1 LRDEE
6 GVGMVTEQETG
17 EEGPPKP
24 EFTIQPGDLGG
35 LMAEYPHIR
44 EWVEDFES
52 KHGSRPV
59 YYGPLD
65 RDAKSV
71 SPRNL
76 IYSTKPPCFAHVYSP
91 PEGSEGAGNTF
102 WFGLEP
108 TITQE
113 EEEVRDQIVERLLRD
128 APQKER
134 FDNDEE
140 FISMIHEMMDEMT
153 STGGTS
159 LLANPVV
166 NQARELLGF
175 GEAPLK
181 VTPEQL
187 DRLKYVVV
195 RDLVNNGPLETLL
208 ADEMLEDIHSIGL
221 SRINMDHKVFP
232 MLTSNIAFKDQE
244 LLTKYLRSMSER
256 IGRPV
261 SDSKPIVDGALLDGS
276 RINIIYSDDVSIQ
289 GSSFT
294 IRKFAEETISI
305 TQLIQWKTLSSQMA
319 AYIWLGLESGMSMLV
334 SGETASGK
342 TTTLNAILPFIDH
355 NVKIYTAEDT
365 PEVKVSH
372 TIWQRLIT
380 RDSKNED
387 SRVEMFDLLKAALRS
402 RPRYII
408 IGEIRGV
415 EGAIAFQA
423 MQTGHP
429 VVGTFH
435 ASNIVK
441 LIQRFTGDPINVPA
455 RFFDNLNFAIFQE
468 VVEAPGGGI
477 ARRITGVSEVIG
489 FDKTADGI
497 LTRNMFEWDPVNDE
511 VYFRGMFQSDMLENK
526 IAPRMG
532 FRSKRDIYDELDRR
546 TIAMQRMVDR
556 NLTHFDDVFDLLD
569 IYYKEGWDRF
579 ASSLETWTGINH

>member
-1 LRDEE
+1 
-6 GVGMVTEQETG
+6 MVTEQES
-17 EEGPPKP
+17 EETTSKKVMKV
-24 EFTIQPGDLGG
+24 QPGDLGG

-44 EWVEDFES
+44 IWIEDFEA
-52 KHGSRPV
+52 KHGSRPI

-65 RDAKSV
+65 RDARAV

-76 IYSTKPPCFAHVYSP
+76 IYATRPPCFAHVYSP
-91 PEGSEGAGNTF
+91 PEGAEGAGNTY

-108 TITQE
+108 TIDE
-113 EEEVRDQIVERLLRD
+113 EEEEIRDQIVERLLRD

-140 FISMIHEMMDEMT
+140 FIAMIHEMVDEMT
-153 STGGTS
+153 TTVTS
-159 LLANPVV
+159 LLSNPVI
-166 NQARELLGF
+166 NQTRELLGF

-181 VTPEQL
+181 VTEEQL
-187 DRLKYVVV
+187 ERLKYVVV

-221 SRINMDHKVFP
+221 SAINMDHKVFP

-244 LLTKYLRSMSER
+244 ILTKYLRSMSER

-305 TQLIQWKTLSSQMA
+305 IQLIQWKTLSSQMA

-342 TTTLNAILPFIDH
+342 TTTLNAILPFVDH

-532 FRSKRDIYDELDRR
+532 FRSKRDIYDELERR
-546 TIAMQRMVDR
+546 TTVIQRMVDR
-556 NLTHFDDVFDLLD
+556 DLTHFDDVFDLLD
-569 IYYKEGWDRF
+569 VYFKEGWDRF
-579 ASSLETWTGINH
+579 VSSVETWTGINH

>member
-1 LRDEE
+1 
-6 GVGMVTEQETG
+6 MVTEQEPEQQ
-17 EEGPPKP
+17 EEKP
-24 EFTIQPGDLGG
+24 QFRIEPGDLGG

-44 EWVEDFES
+44 EWVEDFEA
-52 KHGSRPV
+52 KHGSRPI

-76 IYSTKPPCFAHVYSP
+76 IYATKPPCFAHVYSP
-91 PEGSEGAGNTF
+91 PEGAEGAGNTF

-108 TITQE
+108 TIDAE
-113 EEEVRDQIVERLLRD
+113 EEELRDEIVERLLRD

-134 FDNDEE
+134 FETDEE
-140 FISMIHEMMDEMT
+140 FIAMIHEMMDEMT
-153 STGGTS
+153 TTSATG
-159 LLANPVV
+159 LLSNPVID
-166 NQARELLGF
+166 QARELIGM
-175 GEAPLK
+175 GEARVK
-181 VTPEQL
+181 VTPDQL

-221 SRINMDHKVFP
+221 HVIHMDHKVFP
-232 MLTSNIAFKDQE
+232 MLTSNISFKDQE
-244 LLTKYLRSMSER
+244 LLTRYLRSMSER

-305 TQLIQWKTLSSQMA
+305 IQLIQWKTLSSQMA

-342 TTTLNAILPFIDH
+342 TTTLNAVLPFIDH

-365 PEVKVSH
+365 PEVKVAH
-372 TIWQRLIT
+372 PIWQRLIT

-497 LTRNMFEWDPVNDE
+497 LTRNMFEWDPVADV

-532 FRSKRDIYDELDRR
+532 FRSKRDIYDELERR
-546 TIAMQRMVDR
+546 TQAIQRMVDR
-556 NLTHFDDVFDLLD
+556 NLTHYDDVYDLLD
-569 IYYKEGWDRF
+569 VYYKEGWDRF

>member
-1 LRDEE
+1 
-6 GVGMVTEQETG
+6 MVTEQEPEQQ
-17 EEGPPKP
+17 EEKP
-24 EFTIQPGDLGG
+24 QFRIEPGDLGG

-44 EWVEDFES
+44 EWVEDFEA
-52 KHGSRPV
+52 KHGSRPI

-76 IYSTKPPCFAHVYSP
+76 IYATKPPCFAHVYSP
-91 PEGSEGAGNTF
+91 PEGAEGAGNTF

-108 TITQE
+108 TINAE
-113 EEEVRDQIVERLLRD
+113 EEELRDQIVERLLRD

-134 FDNDEE
+134 FETDEE
-140 FISMIHEMMDEMT
+140 FIAMIHEMMDDMT
-153 STGGTS
+153 TTSPTG
-159 LLANPVV
+159 LLSNPVID
-166 NQARELLGF
+166 QARELIGM
-175 GEAPLK
+175 GEARVK
-181 VTPEQL
+181 VTPDQL

-221 SRINMDHKVFP
+221 HVIHMDHKVFP
-232 MLTSNIAFKDQE
+232 MLTSNISFKDQE
-244 LLTKYLRSMSER
+244 LLTRYLRSMSER

-305 TQLIQWKTLSSQMA
+305 IQLIQWKTLSSQMA

-342 TTTLNAILPFIDH
+342 TTTLNAVLPFIDH

-365 PEVKVSH
+365 PEVKVAH
-372 TIWQRLIT
+372 PIWQRLIT

-497 LTRNMFEWDPVNDE
+497 LTRNMFEWDPVADV

-532 FRSKRDIYDELDRR
+532 FRSKRDIYDELERR
-546 TIAMQRMVDR
+546 TQAIQRMVDR
-556 NLTHFDDVFDLLD
+556 NLTHYDDVYDLLD
-569 IYYKEGWDRF
+569 VYYKEGWDRF

>member
-1 LRDEE
+1 
-6 GVGMVTEQETG
+6 MVTEQESENEST
-17 EEGPPKP
+17 KHVMKV
-24 EFTIQPGDLGG
+24 QPGDLGG

-44 EWVEDFES
+44 IWIEDFEA
-52 KHGSRPV
+52 KHGSRPI

-65 RDAKSV
+65 RDARAV

-76 IYSTKPPCFAHVYSP
+76 IYSTRPPCFAHVYSP
-91 PEGSEGAGNTF
+91 PEGAEGAGNTF

-108 TITQE
+108 TIDE
-113 EEEVRDQIVERLLRD
+113 EEEEIRDQIVERLLRD

-134 FDNDEE
+134 FDNDEQ
-140 FISMIHEMMDEMT
+140 FIAMIHEMVDEMT
-153 STGGTS
+153 TTVTS
-159 LLANPVV
+159 ILSNPFI
-166 NQARELLGF
+166 NQTRELLGF
-175 GEAPLK
+175 GEAPIK
-181 VTPEQL
+181 VTEEQL
-187 DRLKYVVV
+187 ERLKYVVV

-232 MLTSNIAFKDQE
+232 MLTSNIAFKNQE
-244 LLTKYLRSMSER
+244 ILTKYLRSMSER

-305 TQLIQWKTLSSQMA
+305 IQLIQWKTLSSQMA

-342 TTTLNAILPFIDH
+342 TTTLNAILPFVDH

-532 FRSKRDIYDELDRR
+532 FRSKRDIYDELERR
-546 TIAMQRMVDR
+546 TIVLQRMVDR

-569 IYYKEGWDRF
+569 IYFKEGWDRF
-579 ASSLETWTGINH
+579 VSSVETWTGINH

>member
-1 LRDEE
+1 
-6 GVGMVTEQETG
+6 MVTEQEPEQQ
-17 EEGPPKP
+17 EEKPKFRI
-24 EFTIQPGDLGG
+24 EPGDLGG

-44 EWVEDFES
+44 EWVEDFEA
-52 KHGSRPV
+52 KHGSRPI

-76 IYSTKPPCFAHVYSP
+76 IYATKPPCFAHVYSP
-91 PEGSEGAGNTF
+91 PEGAEGAGNTF

-108 TITQE
+108 TINAE
-113 EEEVRDQIVERLLRD
+113 EEELRDQIVERLLRD

-134 FDNDEE
+134 FETDEE
-140 FISMIHEMMDEMT
+140 FIAMIHEMMDEMT
-153 STGGTS
+153 TTSPTG
-159 LLANPVV
+159 LLSNPVID
-166 NQARELLGF
+166 QARELIGM
-175 GEAPLK
+175 GEARVK
-181 VTPEQL
+181 VTPDQL

-221 SRINMDHKVFP
+221 HVIHMDHKVFP
-232 MLTSNIAFKDQE
+232 MLTSNISFKDQE
-244 LLTKYLRSMSER
+244 LLTRYLRSMSER

-305 TQLIQWKTLSSQMA
+305 IQLIQWKTLSSQMA

-342 TTTLNAILPFIDH
+342 TTTLNAVLPFIDH

-365 PEVKVSH
+365 PEVKVAH
-372 TIWQRLIT
+372 PIWQRLIT

-497 LTRNMFEWDPVNDE
+497 LTRNMFEWDPVADV

-532 FRSKRDIYDELDRR
+532 FRSKRDIYDELERR
-546 TIAMQRMVDR
+546 TQAIQRMVDR
-556 NLTHFDDVFDLLD
+556 NLTHYDDVYDLLD
-569 IYYKEGWDRF
+569 VYYKEGWDRF

>member
-1 LRDEE
+1 
-6 GVGMVTEQETG
+6 MVTEQEPEQQ
-17 EEGPPKP
+17 EEKP
-24 EFTIQPGDLGG
+24 QFRIEPGDLGG

-44 EWVEDFES
+44 EWVEDFEA
-52 KHGSRPV
+52 KHGSRPI

-76 IYSTKPPCFAHVYSP
+76 IYATKPPCFAHVYSP
-91 PEGSEGAGNTF
+91 PEGAEGAGNTF

-108 TITQE
+108 TINAE
-113 EEEVRDQIVERLLRD
+113 EEELRDQIVERLLRD

-134 FDNDEE
+134 FETDEE
-140 FISMIHEMMDEMT
+140 FIAMIHEMMDEMT
-153 STGGTS
+153 TTSPTG
-159 LLANPVV
+159 LLSNPVID
-166 NQARELLGF
+166 QARELIGM
-175 GEAPLK
+175 GEARVK
-181 VTPEQL
+181 VTPDQL

-221 SRINMDHKVFP
+221 HVIHMDHKVFP
-232 MLTSNIAFKDQE
+232 MLTSNISFKDQE
-244 LLTKYLRSMSER
+244 LLTRYLRSMSER

-305 TQLIQWKTLSSQMA
+305 IQLIQWKTLSSQMA

-342 TTTLNAILPFIDH
+342 TTTLNAVLPFIDH

-365 PEVKVSH
+365 PEVKVAH
-372 TIWQRLIT
+372 PIWQRLIT

-497 LTRNMFEWDPVNDE
+497 LTRNMFEWDPVADV

-532 FRSKRDIYDELDRR
+532 FRSKRDIYDELERR
-546 TIAMQRMVDR
+546 TQAIQRMVDR
-556 NLTHFDDVFDLLD
+556 NLTHYDDVYDLLD
-569 IYYKEGWDRF
+569 VYYKEGWDRF

>member
-1 LRDEE
+1 
-6 GVGMVTEQETG
+6 MVTEQETG
-17 EEGPPKP
+17 DEGQTKPKFNI
-24 EFTIQPGDLGG
+24 EPGDLGG

-44 EWVEDFES
+44 TWVEEFEA
-52 KHGSRPV
+52 KHGSRPI

-76 IYSTKPPCFAHVYSP
+76 IYATKPPCFAHVYAP
-91 PEGSEGAGNTF
+91 PEGAEGAGNTF

-108 TITQE
+108 TITS
-113 EEEVRDQIVERLLRD
+113 EEEVIRDQIVERLLRD

-134 FDNDEE
+134 FEDDEE
-140 FISMIHEMMDEMT
+140 FIAMIHEMMDEMT
-153 STGGTS
+153 TTS
-159 LLANPVV
+159 ASLFSNPVV
-166 NQARELLGF
+166 DQARELIGL
-175 GEAPLK
+175 GEARIQ
-181 VTPEQL
+181 VSTEQL

-221 SRINMDHKVFP
+221 SAINMDHKVFP
-232 MLTSNIAFKDQE
+232 MLTSNISFRDQE

-305 TQLIQWKTLSSQMA
+305 IQLIKWKTLSSQMA

-342 TTTLNAILPFIDH
+342 TTTLNAVLPFIDH

-365 PEVKVSH
+365 PEVKVAH

-497 LTRNMFEWDPVNDE
+497 LTRNMFEWDPVADE

-532 FRSKRDIYDELDRR
+532 FRSKRDIYDELQRR
-546 TIAMQRMVDR
+546 TDAIQKMVDR
-556 NLTHFDDVFDLLD
+556 DLTHYDDVFDLLD
-569 IYYKEGWDRF
+569 IYFKEGWDRF

>member
-1 LRDEE
+1 
-6 GVGMVTEQETG
+6 MVTEQESENEST
-17 EEGPPKP
+17 KHVMKV
-24 EFTIQPGDLGG
+24 QPGDLGG

-44 EWVEDFES
+44 IWIEDFEA
-52 KHGSRPV
+52 KHGSRPI

-65 RDAKSV
+65 RDARAV

-76 IYSTKPPCFAHVYSP
+76 IYSTRPPCFAHVYSP
-91 PEGSEGAGNTF
+91 PEGAEGAGNTF

-108 TITQE
+108 TIDE
-113 EEEVRDQIVERLLRD
+113 EEEEIRDQIVERLLRD

-134 FDNDEE
+134 FDNDEQ
-140 FISMIHEMMDEMT
+140 FIAMIHEMVDEMT
-153 STGGTS
+153 TTVTS
-159 LLANPVV
+159 ILSNPFI
-166 NQARELLGF
+166 NQTRELLGF
-175 GEAPLK
+175 GEAPIK
-181 VTPEQL
+181 VTEEQL
-187 DRLKYVVV
+187 ERLKYVVV

-221 SRINMDHKVFP
+221 SAINMDHKVFP

-244 LLTKYLRSMSER
+244 VLTKYLRSMSER

-305 TQLIQWKTLSSQMA
+305 IQLIQWKTLSSQMA

-342 TTTLNAILPFIDH
+342 TTTLNAILPFVDH

-532 FRSKRDIYDELDRR
+532 FRSKRDIYDELERR
-546 TIAMQRMVDR
+546 TIVLQRMVDR

-569 IYYKEGWDRF
+569 IYFKEGWDRF
-579 ASSLETWTGINH
+579 VSSVETWTGINH

>member
-1 LRDEE
+1 
-6 GVGMVTEQETG
+6 MVTEQEEAT
-17 EEGPPKP
+17 EEAPT
-24 EFTIQPGDLGG
+24 FTIQPGDLGG
-35 LMAEYPHIR
+35 LMAEFPHVR
-44 EWVEDFES
+44 EWVEDFEAE
-52 KHGSRPV
+52 HGSRPI

-76 IYSTKPPCFAHVYSP
+76 IYATKPPCFAHVYSP
-91 PEGSEGAGNTF
+91 PEGQVGAGNTF
-102 WFGLEP
+102 WYGLEP
-108 TITQE
+108 TITAE
-113 EEEVRDQIVERLLRD
+113 EEEIRDTLVERLLRD

-134 FDNDEE
+134 FEDDEQ
-140 FISMIHEMMDEMT
+140 FIAMIHDMLDEITTT
-153 STGGTS
+153 SSAS
-159 LLANPVV
+159 LLSNPVV

-175 GEAPLK
+175 GEAPIK
-181 VTPEQL
+181 ISEEQL
-187 DRLKYVVV
+187 DRLRYVIV

-221 SRINMDHKVFP
+221 DRIHMDHKVFP
-232 MLTSNIAFKDQE
+232 MLTSNIAFRDQE

-305 TQLIQWKTLSSQMA
+305 IQLINWKTLSAQMA

-342 TTTLNAILPFIDH
+342 TTTLNAVLPFIDH

-365 PEVKVSH
+365 PEVKVAH
-372 TIWQRLIT
+372 PIWQRLIT

-497 LTRNMFEWDPVNDE
+497 LTRNMFEWDPVADE

-532 FRSKRDIYDELDRR
+532 FRSKRDIYDELERR
-546 TIAMQRMVDR
+546 TVAIQVMCDR
-556 NLTHFDDVFDLLD
+556 NLTHYDDVYDLLD
-569 IYYKEGWDRF
+569 VYYKEGWDRF
-579 ASSLETWTGINH
+579 ASSIETWTGINH

>member
-1 LRDEE
+1 
-6 GVGMVTEQETG
+6 MVTEQEP
-17 EEGPPKP
+17 EEETTTKH
-24 EFTIQPGDLGG
+24 ELTVQPGDLGG

-44 EWVEDFES
+44 QWVEDFEA
-52 KHGSRPV
+52 KHGSRPI

-65 RDAKSV
+65 RDARAV

-76 IYSTKPPCFAHVYSP
+76 IYATRPPCFAHVYSP
-91 PEGSEGAGNTF
+91 PEGQVGAGNTF
-102 WFGLEP
+102 WYGLEP
-108 TITQE
+108 AITHDE
-113 EEEVRDQIVERLLRD
+113 EEIRDNIVERLLRD

-134 FDNDEE
+134 FDNDAE
-140 FISMIHEMMDEMT
+140 FIAMIHEMMDEMT
-153 STGGTS
+153 TTTTS
-159 LLANPVV
+159 LLSNPVI
-166 NQARELLGF
+166 NQTRELLGF
-175 GEAPLK
+175 GEAPIK
-181 VTPEQL
+181 VTTEQL
-187 DRLKYVVV
+187 ERLKYVVV

-244 LLTKYLRSMSER
+244 VLTKYLRSMSER

-305 TQLIQWKTLSSQMA
+305 IQLIQWKTLSSQMA

-342 TTTLNAILPFIDH
+342 TTTLNAVLPFVDH

-468 VVEAPGGGI
+468 VVAAPGGGI

-532 FRSKRDIYDELDRR
+532 FRSKRDIYDELARR
-546 TIAMQRMVDR
+546 TDALQRMVDR
-556 NLTHFDDVFDLLD
+556 DLTHFDDVFDLLD
-569 IYYKEGWDRF
+569 VYYKEGWDRF
-579 ASSLETWTGINH
+579 TSAVDTWTGINH

>member
-1 LRDEE
+1 
-6 GVGMVTEQETG
+6 MVTEQES
-17 EEGPPKP
+17 EETTSKHVMK
-24 EFTIQPGDLGG
+24 IQPGDLGG

-44 EWVEDFES
+44 IWIEDFEA
-52 KHGSRPV
+52 KHGSRPI

-65 RDAKSV
+65 RDARAV

-76 IYSTKPPCFAHVYSP
+76 IYATRPPCFAHVYSP
-91 PEGSEGAGNTF
+91 PEGAEGAGNTY

-108 TITQE
+108 TIDE
-113 EEEVRDQIVERLLRD
+113 EEEEIRDQIVERLLRD

-140 FISMIHEMMDEMT
+140 FIAMIHEMVDEMT
-153 STGGTS
+153 TTATS
-159 LLANPVV
+159 LLSNPVI
-166 NQARELLGF
+166 NQTRELLGF
-175 GEAPLK
+175 GEAPIK
-181 VTPEQL
+181 VTEEQL
-187 DRLKYVVV
+187 VRLKYVVV

-221 SRINMDHKVFP
+221 SAINMDHKVFP
-232 MLTSNIAFKDQE
+232 MLTSNISFKDQE

-305 TQLIQWKTLSSQMA
+305 IQLIQWKTLSSQMA

-342 TTTLNAILPFIDH
+342 TTTLNAILPFVDH

-532 FRSKRDIYDELDRR
+532 FRSKRDIYDELERR
-546 TIAMQRMVDR
+546 TIVLQRMVDR
-556 NLTHFDDVFDLLD
+556 DLTHFDDVFDLLD
-569 IYYKEGWDRF
+569 VYFKEGWDRF
-579 ASSLETWTGINH
+579 VSSVETWTGINH

>member
-1 LRDEE
+1 
-6 GVGMVTEQETG
+6 MVSEQDIDD
-17 EEGPPKP
+17 EGPKKP
-24 EFTIQPGDLGG
+24 EFNIQPGDLGG

-44 EWVEDFES
+44 EWVENFEAQ
-52 KHGSRPV
+52 HGSRPI

-76 IYSTKPPCFAHVYSP
+76 IYATKPPCFAHVYSP

-108 TITQE
+108 TITDE
-113 EEEVRDQIVERLLRD
+113 EEEIRDTIVERLLRD

-140 FISMIHEMMDEMT
+140 FIAMIHDMMDEMT
-153 STGGTS
+153 TTTTTS
-159 LLANPVV
+159 LLSNPVV
-166 NQARELLGF
+166 NQARELMGL
-175 GEAPLK
+175 GEARIK
-181 VTPEQL
+181 VSPELL
-187 DRLKYVVV
+187 DRLKYVIV

-244 LLTKYLRSMSER
+244 ILTKYLRSMSER

-305 TQLIQWKTLSSQMA
+305 IQLIKWKTLSAQMA

-342 TTTLNAILPFIDH
+342 TTTLNAVLPFIDH

-497 LTRNMFEWDPVNDE
+497 LTRNMFEWDPVADE

-532 FRSKRDIYDELDRR
+532 FRSKRDIYDELQRR
-546 TIAMQRMVDR
+546 TDAIQVMCDR
-556 NLTHFDDVFDLLD
+556 DLTHFDDVFDLLD

-579 ASSLETWTGINH
+579 AAAIETWTGINH

>member
-1 LRDEE
+1 
-6 GVGMVTEQETG
+6 MVTEQESENEST
-17 EEGPPKP
+17 KHVMKV
-24 EFTIQPGDLGG
+24 QPGDLGG

-44 EWVEDFES
+44 IWIEDFEA
-52 KHGSRPV
+52 KHGSRPI

-65 RDAKSV
+65 RDARAV

-76 IYSTKPPCFAHVYSP
+76 IYSTRPPCFAHVYSP
-91 PEGSEGAGNTF
+91 PEGAEGAGNTF

-108 TITQE
+108 TIDE
-113 EEEVRDQIVERLLRD
+113 EEEEIRDQIVERLLRD

-134 FDNDEE
+134 FDNDEQ
-140 FISMIHEMMDEMT
+140 FIAMIHEMVDEMT
-153 STGGTS
+153 TTVTS
-159 LLANPVV
+159 ILSNPFI
-166 NQARELLGF
+166 NQTRELLGF
-175 GEAPLK
+175 GEAPIK
-181 VTPEQL
+181 VTEEQL
-187 DRLKYVVV
+187 ERLKYVVV

-221 SRINMDHKVFP
+221 SAINMDHKVFP

-244 LLTKYLRSMSER
+244 VLTKYLRSMSER

-305 TQLIQWKTLSSQMA
+305 IQLIQWKTLSSQMA

-342 TTTLNAILPFIDH
+342 TTTLNAILPFVDH

-532 FRSKRDIYDELDRR
+532 FRSKRDIYDELERR
-546 TIAMQRMVDR
+546 TVVLQKMVDR

-569 IYYKEGWDRF
+569 IYFKEGWDRF
-579 ASSLETWTGINH
+579 TSSVETWTGINH

>member
-1 LRDEE
+1 
-6 GVGMVTEQETG
+6 MVTEQEAG
-17 EEGPPKP
+17 EEEPTKP
-24 EFTIQPGDLGG
+24 TFNIQPGDLGG

-44 EWVEDFES
+44 EWIEEFEA
-52 KHGSRPV
+52 KHGSRPI

-91 PEGSEGAGNTF
+91 PEGAEGAGNTF

-108 TITQE
+108 TITAE
-113 EEEVRDQIVERLLRD
+113 EEEIRDNLVERLLRD

-134 FDNDEE
+134 FDDDEQ
-140 FISMIHEMMDEMT
+140 FIIMIHDMMDEMT
-153 STGGTS
+153 TTTTSS
-159 LLANPVV
+159 LLSNPFV
-166 NQARELLGF
+166 NQARELFGL

-187 DRLKYVVV
+187 ERLKYVVV

-232 MLTSNIAFKDQE
+232 MLTSNIAFKDQD

-305 TQLIQWKTLSSQMA
+305 IQLIKWKTLSAQMG
-319 AYIWLGLESGMSMLV
+319 AYLWLGLESGMSMLV

-365 PEVKVSH
+365 PEVKVGH

-380 RDSKNED
+380 RESKNED

-497 LTRNMFEWDPVNDE
+497 LTRNMFEWDPVADE

-532 FRSKRDIYDELDRR
+532 FRSKRDIYDELQRR
-546 TIAMQRMVDR
+546 TEAIQRMCDR
-556 NLTHFDDVFDLLD
+556 DLTHYDDVFDLLD
-569 IYYKEGWDRF
+569 IYFKEGWDRF
-579 ASSLETWTGINH
+579 ISSVETWTGINH

>member
-1 LRDEE
+1 
-6 GVGMVTEQETG
+6 MVTEQES
-17 EEGPPKP
+17 EETTSKHVLKV
-24 EFTIQPGDLGG
+24 QPGDLGG

-44 EWVEDFES
+44 IWIEDFEA
-52 KHGSRPV
+52 KHGSRPI

-65 RDAKSV
+65 RDARAV

-76 IYSTKPPCFAHVYSP
+76 IYATRPPCFAHVYSP
-91 PEGSEGAGNTF
+91 PEGEVGAGNTY

-108 TITQE
+108 TINE
-113 EEEVRDQIVERLLRD
+113 EEEEIRDQIVERLLRD

-134 FDNDEE
+134 FDNDDQ
-140 FISMIHEMMDEMT
+140 FIAMIHEMVDEMT
-153 STGGTS
+153 ATVSS
-159 LLANPVV
+159 MFSNPVI
-166 NQARELLGF
+166 NQTRELLGF
-175 GEAPLK
+175 GEAPIK
-181 VTPEQL
+181 VTEEQL
-187 DRLKYVVV
+187 ERLKYVVV

-232 MLTSNIAFKDQE
+232 MLTSNIAFKNQE
-244 LLTKYLRSMSER
+244 ILTKYLRSMSER

-305 TQLIQWKTLSSQMA
+305 IQLVKWKTLSSQMA

-342 TTTLNAILPFIDH
+342 TTTLNAILPFVDH

-402 RPRYII
+402 RPRYFI

-429 VVGTFH
+429 VIGTFH

-532 FRSKRDIYDELDRR
+532 FRSKRDIYDELERR
-546 TIAMQRMVDR
+546 TIVIQRMVDR
-556 NLTHFDDVFDLLD
+556 DLTHFDDVFDLLD
-569 IYYKEGWDRF
+569 VYFKEGWDRF
-579 ASSLETWTGINH
+579 VSSVETWTGINH

>member
-1 LRDEE
+1 
-6 GVGMVTEQETG
+6 MVTEQEEQEQESG
-17 EEGPPKP
+17 KP
-24 EFTIQPGDLGG
+24 LLTIEPGDLGG
-35 LMAEYPHIR
+35 LMAEYPHVR
-44 EWVEDFES
+44 LWVEDFEA
-52 KHGSRPV
+52 KHGSRPI

-65 RDAKSV
+65 RDARAV

-76 IYSTKPPCFAHVYSP
+76 IYATRPPCFAHVYSP
-91 PEGSEGAGNTF
+91 PEGEEGAGNTF

-108 TITQE
+108 TIDLE
-113 EEEVRDQIVERLLRD
+113 EEEIRDNIVERLLRD

-134 FDNDEE
+134 FDNDAE
-140 FISMIHEMMDEMT
+140 FIAMIHEMMDEMT
-153 STGGTS
+153 ATTTS
-159 LLANPVV
+159 LLSNPVV
-166 NQARELLGF
+166 NQTRELLGF
-175 GEAPLK
+175 GEAPIK
-181 VTPEQL
+181 VTEEQL
-187 DRLKYVVV
+187 ERLKYVVV

-221 SRINMDHKVFP
+221 SAINMDHKVFP
-232 MLTSNIAFKDQE
+232 MLTSNISFKDQE

-305 TQLIQWKTLSSQMA
+305 IQLIQWKTLSSQMA

-342 TTTLNAILPFIDH
+342 TTTLNAVLPFVDH

-497 LTRNMFEWDPVNDE
+497 LTRNMFEWDAVSDE

-532 FRSKRDIYDELDRR
+532 FRSKRDIYDELERR
-546 TIAMQRMVDR
+546 TIALQRMVDR
-556 NLTHFDDVFDLLD
+556 DLTHFDDVFDLLD
-569 IYYKEGWDRF
+569 VYYKEGWDRF
-579 ASSLETWTGINH
+579 ASAVETWTGINH

>member
-1 LRDEE
+1 
-6 GVGMVTEQETG
+6 MVTEQESEG
-17 EEGPPKP
+17 ESKKEEIK
-24 EFTIQPGDLGG
+24 IQPGDLGG

-44 EWVEDFES
+44 QWVEDFEA
-52 KHGSRPV
+52 KHGSKPI

-65 RDAKSV
+65 RDARAV

-76 IYSTKPPCFAHVYSP
+76 IYATRPPCFAHVYSP
-91 PEGSEGAGNTF
+91 PEGEVGAGNTF
-102 WFGLEP
+102 WYGLEP
-108 TITQE
+108 TITE
-113 EEEVRDQIVERLLRD
+113 EEEEIRDVIVERLLRD

-134 FDNDEE
+134 FDNDAE
-140 FISMIHEMMDEMT
+140 FIAMIHEMMDEMT
-153 STGGTS
+153 TTTIS
-159 LLANPVV
+159 LLSNPVI
-166 NQARELLGF
+166 NQTRELLGF
-175 GEAPLK
+175 GEAPIK
-181 VTPEQL
+181 VSEEQL

-244 LLTKYLRSMSER
+244 ILTKYLRSMSER

-305 TQLIQWKTLSSQMA
+305 IQLIQWKTLSSQMA

-342 TTTLNAILPFIDH
+342 TTTLNAVLPFVDH

-532 FRSKRDIYDELDRR
+532 FRSKRDIYDELARR
-546 TIAMQRMVDR
+546 TEALQRMVDR

-569 IYYKEGWDRF
+569 VYYKEGGTGTHRP
-579 ASSLETWTGINH
+579 WTPGRGSTTR

>member
-1 LRDEE
+1 
-6 GVGMVTEQETG
+6 MVSEQDIDD
-17 EEGPPKP
+17 EGPKKP
-24 EFTIQPGDLGG
+24 EFNIQPGDLGG

-44 EWVEDFES
+44 EWVENFEAQ
-52 KHGSRPV
+52 HGSRPI

-76 IYSTKPPCFAHVYSP
+76 IYATKPPCFAHVYSP

-108 TITQE
+108 TITDE
-113 EEEVRDQIVERLLRD
+113 EEEIRDTIVERLLRD

-140 FISMIHEMMDEMT
+140 FIAMIHDMMDEMT
-153 STGGTS
+153 TTTTTS
-159 LLANPVV
+159 LLSNPVV
-166 NQARELLGF
+166 NQARELMGL
-175 GEAPLK
+175 GEARIK
-181 VTPEQL
+181 VSPELL
-187 DRLKYVVV
+187 DRLKYVIV

-244 LLTKYLRSMSER
+244 ILTKYLRSMSER

-305 TQLIQWKTLSSQMA
+305 IQLIKWKTLSAQMA

-342 TTTLNAILPFIDH
+342 TTTLNAVLPFIDH

-497 LTRNMFEWDPVNDE
+497 LTRNMFEWDPVADE

-532 FRSKRDIYDELDRR
+532 FRSKRDIYDELQRR
-546 TIAMQRMVDR
+546 TEAIQVMCDR
-556 NLTHFDDVFDLLD
+556 DLTHFDDVFDLLD

-579 ASSLETWTGINH
+579 AAAIETWTGINH

>member
-1 LRDEE
+1 
-6 GVGMVTEQETG
+6 MVTEQES
-17 EEGPPKP
+17 EETTSKKVMKV
-24 EFTIQPGDLGG
+24 QPGDLGG

-44 EWVEDFES
+44 IWIEDFEA
-52 KHGSRPV
+52 KHGSRPI

-65 RDAKSV
+65 RDARAV

-76 IYSTKPPCFAHVYSP
+76 IYATRPPCFAHVYSP
-91 PEGSEGAGNTF
+91 PEGAEGAGNTY

-108 TITQE
+108 TIDLDE
-113 EEEVRDQIVERLLRD
+113 EEIRDQIVERLLRD

-140 FISMIHEMMDEMT
+140 FIAMIHEMVDEMT
-153 STGGTS
+153 TTVTS
-159 LLANPVV
+159 LLSNPVI
-166 NQARELLGF
+166 NQTRELLGF
-175 GEAPLK
+175 GEAPIK
-181 VTPEQL
+181 VTEEQL
-187 DRLKYVVV
+187 VRLKYVVV

-221 SRINMDHKVFP
+221 SAINMDHKVFP

-244 LLTKYLRSMSER
+244 ILTKYLRSMSER

-305 TQLIQWKTLSSQMA
+305 IQLIQWKTLSSQMA

-342 TTTLNAILPFIDH
+342 TTTLNAILPFVDH

-532 FRSKRDIYDELDRR
+532 FRSKRDIYDELERR
-546 TIAMQRMVDR
+546 TTVIQRMVDR
-556 NLTHFDDVFDLLD
+556 DLTHFDDVFDLLD
-569 IYYKEGWDRF
+569 VYFKEGWDRF
-579 ASSLETWTGINH
+579 VSSVETWTGINH

>member
-1 LRDEE
+1 
-6 GVGMVTEQETG
+6 MVTEQES
-17 EEGPPKP
+17 EETTSKHVMKV
-24 EFTIQPGDLGG
+24 QPGDLGG

-44 EWVEDFES
+44 IWIEDFES
-52 KHGSRPV
+52 KHGSRPI

-65 RDAKSV
+65 RDARAV

-76 IYSTKPPCFAHVYSP
+76 IYATRPPCFAHVYSP
-91 PEGSEGAGNTF
+91 PEGEVGAGNTY

-108 TITQE
+108 TIDE
-113 EEEVRDQIVERLLRD
+113 EEEEIRDQIVERLLRD

-140 FISMIHEMMDEMT
+140 FIAMIHEMVDEMT
-153 STGGTS
+153 TTVTS
-159 LLANPVV
+159 LFSNPVI
-166 NQARELLGF
+166 NQTRELLGF

-181 VTPEQL
+181 VTEEQL
-187 DRLKYVVV
+187 ERLKYVVV

-221 SRINMDHKVFP
+221 TAINMDHKVFP

-244 LLTKYLRSMSER
+244 ILTKYLRSMSER

-305 TQLIQWKTLSSQMA
+305 IQLIKWKTLSSQMA

-342 TTTLNAILPFIDH
+342 TTTLNAILPFVDH

-532 FRSKRDIYDELDRR
+532 FRSKRDIYDELERR
-546 TIAMQRMVDR
+546 TTVIQRMVDR
-556 NLTHFDDVFDLLD
+556 DLTHFDDVFDLLD
-569 IYYKEGWDRF
+569 VYFKEGWDRF
-579 ASSLETWTGINH
+579 VSSVETWTGINH